1 MLGVIE
7 KVNTLTQYFLEIYN
21 LLLGKRQLEIETTE
35 YNDAIYIFYFF
46 LKLFSSKAFYIIQL
60 IIEGI

>member
-46 LKLFSSKAFYIIQL
+46 LKLFSSKAFYII
-60 IIEGI
+60 